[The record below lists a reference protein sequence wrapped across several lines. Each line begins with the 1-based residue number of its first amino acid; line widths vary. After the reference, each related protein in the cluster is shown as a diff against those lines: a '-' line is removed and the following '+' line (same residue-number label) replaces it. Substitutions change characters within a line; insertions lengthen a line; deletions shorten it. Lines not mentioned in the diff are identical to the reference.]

1 MSAVYGICGVSKQAY
16 FQHRTSE
23 SQRQIMEEIILG
35 EVGRLRQR
43 HRSMGARKMY
53 WKLSPLP
60 IGRDRFEELVLAHGY
75 RVRVNRNYTKT
86 THRHKRYLC
95 YPNLC
100 ADLVVRRINRVWS
113 SDITYYRVM
122 DRFYYLVFEMD
133 LYSRRILGS
142 AVSQTLEATGNVEAL
157 EKAFATR
164 GFATYQY
171 QLIHHS
177 DPGSQYLSEEVL
189 EVCRH
194 RKCRVSIGKSVWEN
208 PHIER
213 VNGII
218 KNEYLRHY
226 SITTIVELQKAVS
239 EAIWYYN
246 NDRPHWSLQLM
257 TPVEFECYVKG
268 IPRNE
273 RPILCPYSENNS
285 VK

>member
-1 MSAVYGICGVSKQAY
+1 MSAIYGICGVSKQAY
-16 FQHRTSE
+16 FQHRISE

-142 AVSQTLEATGNVEAL
+142 AVSQTLEATGNV
-157 EKAFATR
+157 
-164 GFATYQY
+164 
-171 QLIHHS
+171 
-177 DPGSQYLSEEVL
+177 
-189 EVCRH
+189 
-194 RKCRVSIGKSVWEN
+194 
-208 PHIER
+208 
-213 VNGII
+213 
-218 KNEYLRHY
+218 
-226 SITTIVELQKAVS
+226 
-239 EAIWYYN
+239 
-246 NDRPHWSLQLM
+246 
-257 TPVEFECYVKG
+257 
-268 IPRNE
+268 
-273 RPILCPYSENNS
+273 
-285 VK
+285 